1 MTTMKKMT
9 LFSTLA
15 LFALSTSGLF
25 AQLSVILT
33 PEIGIHSSRTNP
45 TGDLDISE
53 SFQGMSV
60 NYSGIFS
67 YRGGIGVGLQF
78 QDNWGLLTGVA
89 FNRKGGR
96 VTVETRD
103 PNNPFAV
110 TLEDGTVTTDVGEV
124 IGTTT
129 HNWLSVPILARAQ
142 FGNTFKIGLAVGPQ
156 FNFGLGKYTETI
168 EYNLENTNINTQE
181 DNFAFGNSTSDMI
194 KGSHISLVILPYVSY
209 DLSPKSSLRLS
220 VMIERG
226 SDMVNE
232 NFVVERPNG
241 QRNVR
246 GTLPNN
252 QFGVVLSYEHR
263 FDLNAGVKY

>member
-1 MTTMKKMT
+1 MKKIKLLSMMT
-9 LFSTLA
+9 MLILA
-15 LFALSTSGLF
+15 GSGLR

-33 PEIGIHSSRTNP
+33 PEIGIHSSRSNP

-103 PNNPFAV
+103 PNNPFGV
-110 TLEDGTVTTDVGEV
+110 QLEDGTVTTDVGEV
-124 IGTTT
+124 TATTT

-142 FGNTFKIGLAVGPQ
+142 FGKAFKVGLAVGPQ
-156 FNFGLGKYTETI
+156 FNFGLGKYTETV
-168 EYNLENTNINTQE
+168 EYNLENTNINTDE
-181 DNFAFGNSTSDMI
+181 DNYDFGDSTRDML
-194 KGSHISLVILPYVSY
+194 KRNHISLVILPYVSY
-209 DLSPKSSLRLS
+209 DLNPKSSLRLS
-220 VMIERG
+220 MMIERG

-232 NFVVERPNG
+232 NFVVERPTG

-252 QFGVVLSYEHR
+252 QFGVMLSYEYR